1 MNTMA
6 RKNDFEDDIDLYDDN
21 YEDESYERPKKKRK
35 QKPQDVPTRTT
46 TIRTTMVPVLNKQ
59 YLTEALILNIILGT
73 ATGLL
78 LFSPDAVKGFHSIMQ
93 WGIFIVSIVLLGRSF
108 TKSNAALANSFSLGA
123 AIFYLAGWGSEL
135 FSKYFGQDHPTEG
148 FTILGASLPF
158 IGLIMSACAVVYILI
173 AYTRKNK

>member
-1 MNTMA
+1 MIIMA
-6 RKNDFEDDIDLYDDN
+6 RRNDFDEDIDLYNDD
-21 YEDESYERPKKKRK
+21 YEDEYEQPEQRRKQRP
-35 QKPQDVPTRTT
+35 QKPQTTTT
-46 TIRTTMVPVLNKQ
+46 TIKTTMVPVLNKQ

-78 LFSPDAVKGFHSIMQ
+78 LFSPDAVEGFHSIMQ

-123 AIFYLAGWGSEL
+123 AILYLAGWGSEL

-158 IGLIMSACAVVYILI
+158 IGLIMSACAVIYILI
-173 AYTRKNK
+173 AYARGNK